1 MLSDFDRARKA
12 EKDAAR
18 DAADAPADTD
28 EAEAGDQDQDP
39 TGQREEPEQVVR
51 STNPSSRRDPAGE
64 NSPLGESAGASG
76 MAPQSTDQP
85 DIERE
90 RFRDRT

>member
-12 EKDAAR
+12 EKDAAK
-18 DAADAPADTD
+18 DAADAPAATED
-28 EAEAGDQDQDP
+28 AEAGDEAQGS
-39 TGQREEPEQVVR
+39 TGQAEEPEQVVR

-76 MAPQSTDQP
+76 MALQSTDQP

>member
-12 EKDAAR
+12 EKEAAR
-18 DAADAPADTD
+18 DAADTRAGTD
-28 EAEAGDQDQDP
+28 DPEASDQGDES
-39 TGQREEPEQVVR
+39 TGQAEEPEQVVR

>member
-18 DAADAPADTD
+18 DAADAAAGTD
-28 EAEAGDQDQDP
+28 DAESTDQGEDSTGQGDQ
-39 TGQREEPEQVVR
+39 PEQVVR
-51 STNPSSRRDPAGE
+51 ATNPSLRRDPAGE

-85 DIERE
+85 DVERE

>member
-28 EAEAGDQDQDP
+28 DASEGDQGQDS
-39 TGQREEPEQVVR
+39 TGQGEEPEQVVR

>member
-12 EKDAAR
+12 EKDAAK
-18 DAADAPADTD
+18 DAADAPAATD
-28 EAEAGDQDQDP
+28 DASAGDEAGDS
-39 TGQREEPEQVVR
+39 TGQAGEPEQVVR